1 MKYDKDL
8 TEIKKDIEE
17 MFEIEDLSLRYRGRD
32 LVMYRY
38 LYMNLARKFTNK
50 VMHGLRQFEILL
62 PYYKDI
68 NDALIY
74 LDNKYTIEIYN
85 KHKYDDIEVSY
96 CNLLK
101 NLILTQK
108 QIKLNI

>member
-17 MFEIEDLSLRYRGRD
+17 IFEIEDLSLRYRGRD

-50 VMHGLRQFEILL
+50 SYGRIARIVGLQYCQVMHGLRQFEILL

-85 KHKYDDIEVSY
+85 KH
-96 CNLLK
+96 
-101 NLILTQK
+101 
-108 QIKLNI
+108 